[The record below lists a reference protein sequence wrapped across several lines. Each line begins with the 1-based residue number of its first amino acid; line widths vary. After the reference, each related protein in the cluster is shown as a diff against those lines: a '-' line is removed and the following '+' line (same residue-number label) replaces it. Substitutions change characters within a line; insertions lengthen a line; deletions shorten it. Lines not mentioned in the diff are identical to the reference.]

1 MSEELADH
9 LQKKEFKVLEQ
20 PSAVPT
26 TVPDI
31 PPDVDFDTSD
41 DLLIAQMLQKQF
53 DQEYDS
59 ALGKEERNMNRNSKV
74 TVSYSKYRR
83 VPEEARIWDDSDE
96 ELEDMY
102 FTQDDSKRNWDVF
115 EANKKEVGDMP
126 RSGFKMMGDKM
137 VTKHDKEINH
147 RENAKRIMEFPPGI
161 ETGDGGGFDMQLSN
175 KVYNKIKNFSVK
187 EGKRKNRLQDKED
200 KADTEQAVDPKTRIL
215 LYKLVNG
222 GVLDAVNGVIST
234 GKEAV
239 IMHADGG
246 PGPEQGPEPMNVP

>member
-20 PSAVPT
+20 PSAVPP

-102 FTQDDSKRNWDVF
+102 FTQDDSKNMTLNW
-115 EANKKEVGDMP
+115 E
-126 RSGFKMMGDKM
+126 R
-137 VTKHDKEINH
+137 
-147 RENAKRIMEFPPGI
+147 RRGI
-161 ETGDGGGFDMQLSN
+161 
-175 KVYNKIKNFSVK
+175 
-187 EGKRKNRLQDKED
+187 
-200 KADTEQAVDPKTRIL
+200 
-215 LYKLVNG
+215 
-222 GVLDAVNGVIST
+222 
-234 GKEAV
+234 
-239 IMHADGG
+239 
-246 PGPEQGPEPMNVP
+246 